1 MDKTKVVPLPFH
13 SLNAAGSLEPGNIGF
28 CSVDFNRPSCLPSV
42 IISVHTASHLM
53 GETQPKI
60 FFYYYY
66 VFAQHCTAAFFL
78 PGYTVTHPRLC
89 RAHSCPGS
97 VMSLGFSVG
106 CTVCPVCIGGKGGSE
121 DIAFSVREKDKK
133 QTLLRSINTFY
144 WSRAVFFRNRHLLS
158 ACILQMGFI
167 CLVLVIRFCKLVK
180 KKIHL
185 SHSFPCLRVFV

>member
-1 MDKTKVVPLPFH
+1 MHPYRISRQPVHNMDKTKVVPLPFH

-28 CSVDFNRPSCLPSV
+28 CSVDFNRHSCLPSV

-53 GETQPKI
+53 GDSQPKI

-66 VFAQHCTAAFFL
+66 FFLLSTARLLFFFL
-78 PGYTVTHPRLC
+78 PGSTVTHPRLC

-106 CTVCPVCIGGKGGSE
+106 CTVCPVCIWGKGGSE

-133 QTLLRSINTFY
+133 QTLLGSINTFY
-144 WSRAVFFRNRHLLS
+144 
-158 ACILQMGFI
+158 
-167 CLVLVIRFCKLVK
+167 
-180 KKIHL
+180 
-185 SHSFPCLRVFV
+185 